1 MFEPPLVEDGTFES
15 LGLGGDG
22 DEICAISDVERCFG
36 ITLDYSDARRWR
48 TVGDVYST
56 LEAALPASLRDAP
69 DNWTRFT
76 RAIAGETGVDP
87 TKVGPQTLLL
97 APGGARPWR
106 IMLAIAAIGVLA
118 AAIFG

>member
-22 DEICAISDVERCFG
+22 DEICATSDVERCFG
-36 ITLDYSDARRWR
+36 VTLDYSEACRWR
-48 TVGDVYST
+48 TVGNVCSA
-56 LEAALPASLRDAP
+56 LEAALPAGLRGAP

-76 RAIAGETGVDP
+76 RAIAGETGIDP
-87 TKVGPQTLLL
+87 TKIGPQTLLL
-97 APGGARPWR
+97 APGGPRPWL
-106 IMLAIAAIGVLA
+106 IIPAIAAIGGLA